1 MNYNY
6 IFIFIYLLSNYLT
19 LIEYVQRRGNQ
30 IIPKSLLYKHMYLFI
45 LLLLFFS
52 YINFRVLQYLSSS
65 YKV

>member
-30 IIPKSLLYKHMYLFI
+30 IITKSLLYKHMYLFI

-52 YINFRVLQYLSSS
+52 YINFRVLQYLTSS